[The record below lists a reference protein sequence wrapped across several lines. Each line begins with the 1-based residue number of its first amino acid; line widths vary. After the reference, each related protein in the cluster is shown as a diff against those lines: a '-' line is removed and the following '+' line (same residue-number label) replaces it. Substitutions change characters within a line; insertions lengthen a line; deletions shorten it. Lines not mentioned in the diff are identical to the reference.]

1 MGYVI
6 VFDSATGLA
15 GLATKL
21 MVLSR
26 SRLSFTQ
33 PAKQAKPATFFCC
46 SFEIHKTFQ
55 KGQKNHKWGL
65 FPQKMFIMKYG
76 LWTGCK
82 VQ

>member
-1 MGYVI
+1 

-55 KGQKNHKWGL
+55 KGQKK
-65 FPQKMFIMKYG
+65 PQMGIISPKNVYHEV
-76 LWTGCK
+76 WTLDWM
-82 VQ
+82 